1 MFNDKCAYATA
12 RGDAEDVACVRM
24 YDDAVTSDRTR
35 ARSCEASSWVN
46 GLTNTS
52 AKVWLLSRNSNKGN
66 STAAASI
73 GLQHRTCHVCSGWE
87 YDNKPTYCLTN
98 KSLGGS
104 VNTRSGLNM
113 VTMDPR
119 AVLEAGGV
127 SSDNA

>member
-1 MFNDKCAYATA
+1 MFNDRCAYATA
-12 RGDAEDVACVRM
+12 RGDAEDVAWVRM
-24 YDDAVTSDRTR
+24 YDDTVTSDKAGTR
-35 ARSCEASSWVN
+35 SWESSSCVN

-52 AKVWLLSRNSNKGN
+52 ANVWLLSRNSNRGS
-66 STAAASI
+66 STATGSI
-73 GLQHRTCHVCSGWE
+73 GLQRRMGHICGVWD
-87 YDNKPTYCLTN
+87 YDNKRTHCLTN

-119 AVLEAGGV
+119 AVLEDGGV